1 MKAKVTQK
9 IVKAGHQHVLS
20 VGYCDLQFLLR
31 TRDANYY
38 TTRAEGWAADIYSIG
53 PVAIA
58 TGYKPF
64 GDIDPSYELCRL
76 YDGKAQDVWNNYNLK
91 YEEKKEKIEQLLD
104 EFIKMAV
111 KESKKE

>member
-1 MKAKVTQK
+1 MKVKVTQK

-38 TTRAEGWAADIYSIG
+38 TTRAEGWAADVYSVG
-53 PVAIA
+53 PVAIV

-64 GDIDPSYELCRL
+64 GDIDPSYELCRR
-76 YDGKAQDVWNNYNLK
+76 YNGKAQEILNDHSLK
-91 YEEKKEKIEQLLD
+91 YEEKKEIIEQLLH
-104 EFIKMAV
+104 EFIEMAI
-111 KESKKE
+111 KEGRKE

>member
-1 MKAKVTQK
+1 MKVKVTQK

-38 TTRAEGWAADIYSIG
+38 TTRAEGWAADIYSVG
-53 PVAIA
+53 TVAIA

-76 YDGKAQDVWNNYNLK
+76 YNGKAQDIWNDHTLK
-91 YEEKKEKIEQLLD
+91 YEEKKEKTAQLLD
-104 EFIKMAV
+104 EFIEAAI
-111 KESKKE
+111 KEGKEA